1 MEDRRQPVIFRI
13 MHRATL
19 QLAMYGGRHQ
29 ALQDAIQKRGSGGII
44 CSWVEI

>member
-19 QLAMYGGRHQ
+19 QLAMYGADLSHSRTLFRSV
-29 ALQDAIQKRGSGGII
+29 AA
-44 CSWVEI
+44 EA